1 MSNVTQTSKAAYYH
15 TDMTTQRERVAAY
28 LLQRTFAG
36 LPVSDNAVAAALN
49 IPSGRVSARR
59 NELFKT
65 RYFSYGVWW
74 IPAQMHNKYDRHTG
88 CTCQTWSMVIYQ
100 EGGNLLDMKRET
112 IQFITKY
119 KMK

>member
-15 TDMTTQRERVAAY
+15 INLTAQREQVAAY
-28 LLQRTFAG
+28 LLERTFAG
-36 LPVSDNAVAAALN
+36 LPISDNGIAAALD

-65 RYFSYGVWW
+65 RYFAYGVWW
-74 IPAQMHNKYDRHTG
+74 IPAQMHDKYDRHTG
-88 CTCQTWSMVIYQ
+88 CTVQTWSMVIYSDD
-100 EGGNLLDMKRET
+100 GNMLDMKRET
-112 IQFITKY
+112 ILFITNF